1 MTMRL
6 VASDVD
12 GTIMGHDGVISTRT
26 RNAFVAV
33 REAGVQVVFVTGRP
47 PRWLGPLAEQLG
59 HDGTVICS
67 NGAVV
72 WNMAGGELLS
82 AEGLGREEVL
92 RLRTII
98 RELHPEA
105 GFGAECVNGLR
116 VEESFRQAHG
126 GSRLAELDF
135 APLEDSLGPE
145 DQVVKFLAVS
155 PVLSAEE
162 FHALVVEAVGPLAH
176 VTHSDA
182 RFALLEISAPG
193 ITKAHTLERYAAS
206 LGIDS
211 SEVVAFG
218 DMPNDVQML
227 AWAGEGYAMTG
238 GHEEALA
245 ATAFRA
251 PALADDGVA
260 QVLESKLG
268 GVRVRTAGTSGDMPI
283 TASMGGEA

>member
-1 MTMRL
+1 MRL

-26 RNAFVAV
+26 RNAFAAA

-72 WNMAGGELLS
+72 WDMAGGELVS
-82 AEGLGREEVL
+82 ADALLREQVL
-92 RLRTII
+92 QLRGII
-98 RELHPEA
+98 QELHPEA
-105 GFGAECVNGLR
+105 GFAAECVTGLR
-116 VEESFRQAHG
+116 VEEGFHRAHA
-126 GSRLAELDF
+126 GSRLAELEF
-135 APLEDSLGPE
+135 APLEESLGAE
-145 DQVVKFLAVS
+145 DRVVKFLAVS

-176 VTHSDA
+176 VTHSDP
-182 RFALLEISAPG
+182 RFCLLEISAPG

-206 LGIDS
+206 LGIDA

-238 GHEEALA
+238 GHPEALA
-245 ATAFRA
+245 STSFRA
-251 PALADDGVA
+251 PSLADDGVA
-260 QVLESKLG
+260 QVIETKLG
-268 GVRVRTAGTSGDMPI
+268 GIRVRTAGASGDMPI
-283 TASMGGEA
+283 TASTGGEA

>member
-1 MTMRL
+1 MRL

-26 RNAFVAV
+26 RNAFAAA

-72 WNMAGGELLS
+72 WDMAGGELVS
-82 AEGLGREEVL
+82 ADALLREQVL
-92 RLRTII
+92 TLRGII
-98 RELHPEA
+98 QDLHPEA
-105 GFGAECVNGLR
+105 GFAAECVTGLR
-116 VEESFRQAHG
+116 VEEGFHRAHA
-126 GSRLAELDF
+126 GSRLAELEF
-135 APLEDSLGPE
+135 APLEESLGA
-145 DQVVKFLAVS
+145 DDRVVKFLAVS

-176 VTHSDA
+176 VTHSDP
-182 RFALLEISAPG
+182 RFCLLEISAPG

-206 LGIDS
+206 LGIDA

-238 GHEEALA
+238 GHPEALA
-245 ATAFRA
+245 STSFRA
-251 PALADDGVA
+251 PSLADDGVA
-260 QVLESKLG
+260 QVIESKLG
-268 GVRVRTAGTSGDMPI
+268 GIRVRTAGTSGDMPI
-283 TASMGGEA
+283 TASTGGEA

>member
-1 MTMRL
+1 MRL

-12 GTIMGHDGVISTRT
+12 GTIMGHDGVITART
-26 RNAFVAV
+26 RKAFAAV

-72 WNMAGGELLS
+72 WDMAGGELVS
-82 AEGLGREEVL
+82 ADALVREQVL
-92 RLRTII
+92 RLQSII
-98 RELHPEA
+98 QELHPDA
-105 GFGAECVNGLR
+105 GFAAECVTGLR
-116 VEESFRQAHG
+116 VEEGFHRAHAG
-126 GSRLAELDF
+126 TRLAELEF
-135 APLEDSLGPE
+135 APLAESLGAE
-145 DQVVKFLAVS
+145 DRVVKFLAVS

-162 FHALVVEAVGPLAH
+162 FHALVVDAVGPLAH

-206 LGIDS
+206 LGIDA

-238 GHEEALA
+238 GHPEALA
-245 ATAFRA
+245 STSFRA
-251 PALADDGVA
+251 PSLADDGVA
-260 QVLESKLG
+260 QVLEAKLG
-268 GVRVRTAGTSGDMPI
+268 GIRVQTGSSSGDMPI
-283 TASMGGEA
+283 AASTGGEA

>member
-1 MTMRL
+1 MRL

-26 RNAFVAV
+26 RNAFAAA

-72 WNMAGGELLS
+72 WDMAGGELVS
-82 AEGLGREEVL
+82 ADALLREQVL
-92 RLRTII
+92 RLRGII
-98 RELHPEA
+98 QELHPEA
-105 GFGAECVNGLR
+105 GFAAECVTGLR
-116 VEESFRQAHG
+116 VEEGFHRAHA
-126 GSRLAELDF
+126 GSRLAELEF
-135 APLEDSLGPE
+135 APLEESLGAE
-145 DQVVKFLAVS
+145 DRVVKFLAVS

-176 VTHSDA
+176 VTHSDP
-182 RFALLEISAPG
+182 RFCLLEISAPG

-206 LGIDS
+206 LGIDA

-238 GHEEALA
+238 GHPEALA
-245 ATAFRA
+245 STSFRA
-251 PALADDGVA
+251 PSLADDGVA
-260 QVLESKLG
+260 QVIESKLG
-268 GVRVRTAGTSGDMPI
+268 GIRVRTAGASGDMPI
-283 TASMGGEA
+283 TAFMGGEA

>member
-12 GTIMGHDGVISTRT
+12 GTIMGHDGVITART
-26 RNAFVAV
+26 RSAFAAV
-33 REAGVQVVFVTGRP
+33 REAGVEVVFVTGRP

-59 HDGTVICS
+59 HEGTVICS

-82 AEGLGREEVL
+82 AEALDREDVL
-92 RLRTII
+92 RLRGII

-116 VEESFRQAHG
+116 VEESFIKAHG
-126 GSRLAELDF
+126 GSRLADLET
-135 APLEDSLGPE
+135 APLEASLGDG
-145 DQVVKFLAVS
+145 DQVVKFLAIS

-182 RFALLEISAPG
+182 RFSLLEISAPG

-238 GHEEALA
+238 GHVEALA

-251 PALADDGVA
+251 PSLEDDGVA
-260 QVLESKLG
+260 QVLESKLSG
-268 GVRVRTAGTSGDMPI
+268 LAAGAPSTSEDMPI
-283 TASMGGEA
+283 PASMGGEA

>member
-1 MTMRL
+1 MRL

-12 GTIMGHDGVISTRT
+12 GTIMGHDGVITTRT
-26 RNAFVAV
+26 RNAFAAV
-33 REAGVQVVFVTGRP
+33 REAGIQVVFVTGRP

-72 WNMAGGELLS
+72 WDMAGGVLVSADALL
-82 AEGLGREEVL
+82 REQVL
-92 RLRTII
+92 RLRGVIE
-98 RELHPEA
+98 ELHPEA
-105 GFGAECVNGLR
+105 GFAAECVNGLR
-116 VEESFRQAHG
+116 VEESFIKAHA
-126 GSRLAELDF
+126 GSRLAELEF
-135 APLEDSLGPE
+135 APLAESLGAE
-145 DQVVKFLAVS
+145 DRVVKFLAVS

-182 RFALLEISAPG
+182 RFSLLEISAPG

-206 LGIDS
+206 LGIDA

-238 GHEEALA
+238 GHPEALA
-245 ATAFRA
+245 STSFRA
-251 PALADDGVA
+251 PSLADDGVA

-268 GVRVRTAGTSGDMPI
+268 GIRVRTAGASGDMPI

>member
-1 MTMRL
+1 MRL

-12 GTIMGHDGVISTRT
+12 GTIMGHDGVITTRT
-26 RNAFVAV
+26 RNAFAAV

-59 HDGTVICS
+59 HDGPVICS
-67 NGAVV
+67 NGAMI
-72 WNMAGGELLS
+72 WDMAGGELLS
-82 AEGLGREEVL
+82 ADALTREDVL
-92 RLRTII
+92 RIQGII

-105 GFGAECVNGLR
+105 GFAAECVNGLQL
-116 VEESFRQAHG
+116 EEDFRRAHA
-126 GSRLAELDF
+126 GSRPAEQLC
-135 APLEDSLGPE
+135 APLEESLGVE
-145 DQVVKFLAVS
+145 DRVVKFLAVS

-176 VTHSDA
+176 VTHSDP
-182 RFALLEISAPG
+182 RFSLLEISAPG

-206 LGIDS
+206 LGIDA

-227 AWAGEGYAMTG
+227 SWAGEGYAMTG
-238 GHEEALA
+238 GHPEALA
-245 ATAFRA
+245 STSFRA
-251 PALADDGVA
+251 PSLADDGVA

-268 GVRVRTAGTSGDMPI
+268 GIRVRAAGASGDMPI
-283 TASMGGEA
+283 TASTGGEA

>member
-1 MTMRL
+1 MRL

-12 GTIMGHDGVISTRT
+12 GTIMGHDGVITTRT
-26 RNAFVAV
+26 RNAFAAV

-47 PRWLGPLAEQLG
+47 PRWLAPLAEQLG

-72 WNMAGGELLS
+72 WDMAGGELVS
-82 AEGLGREEVL
+82 ADALLREQVL
-92 RLRTII
+92 RLRGII
-98 RELHPEA
+98 EELHPEA
-105 GFGAECVNGLR
+105 GFAAECVTGLR
-116 VEESFRQAHG
+116 VEEGFHRAHA
-126 GSRLAELDF
+126 GSRLAELEF
-135 APLEDSLGPE
+135 APLAESLGAE
-145 DQVVKFLAVS
+145 DRVVKFLAVS

-206 LGIDS
+206 LGIDA

-238 GHEEALA
+238 GHPEALA
-245 ATAFRA
+245 STSFRA
-251 PALADDGVA
+251 PSLADDGVA

-268 GVRVRTAGTSGDMPI
+268 GIRVGTADASGDMPI
-283 TASMGGEA
+283 TAFTGGEA